1 MVDREDICMF
11 TAVNFYFGKAL
22 FSSQDDLFETNKDH
36 LKQYKA
42 GTLKEFTLGSGD
54 LTRSIECDGVW
65 YERETVRQFIL
76 FQHQKPKF
84 VFQAIEDALKIS
96 NDNKCILNILY
107 ILSEGKGKQFKFAL
121 QKKSFFR
128 L

>member
-1 MVDREDICMF
+1 
-11 TAVNFYFGKAL
+11 
-22 FSSQDDLFETNKDH
+22 
-36 LKQYKA
+36 
-42 GTLKEFTLGSGD
+42 LGSGD

-76 FQHQKPKF
+76 LQHQKPKF
-84 VFQAIEDALKIS
+84 VFQAIEDALKTS

-121 QKKSFFR
+121 QKLKE
-128 L
+128 